1 MFKLRGVVLGYRL
14 GLFIAPVLV
23 IGLVVLLTIVLG
35 PRDEVQAWGINFE
48 YIGTS
53 PDCTQATFRLTWNN
67 MGVGQT
73 RLGHVSFSDPGPT
86 GITIDPITGLQCNAA
101 GVPYCTGSGTVDF
114 TQSINGGSGY
124 SSASSVPMQFTLHN
138 DSAYV
143 FFGPPYSIPGN
154 SSQTFSFNLDPCGGG
169 GGGGGSSA
177 LASLPPLDPP
187 GSPPR
192 VWGGWDHPSSPL
204 VIYHLPYGYQ
214 FYHSTG
220 VALGLVDLN
229 AVGIP
234 GPRGLITSMSS
245 GPWRVDLYYIDGDRL
260 QANLYENGVLV
271 EEAWFEVAGI
281 GARAGEVPGQP
292 APSAPGGGAGGGGV
306 AVVEHTGGGAVQVMC
321 RQNLRQWASIETPV
335 LYVMEPGTTI
345 SVVGRSNDGSWL
357 EVVTPNGLRGWA
369 FNGRCINAGAQ
380 TYQQAPVEVVFESQ
394 PTVTDGG
401 QAVAQQQAP
410 APVTVSAPA
419 GSPVVGVV
427 CRQNLRSG
435 PGTGFTVSR
444 VLEPGATLGVVGRS
458 DDGSWLQVSA
468 PGADGWLYFGR
479 CVLPQQGDVTAAPV
493 TVAFGG

>member
-1 MFKLRGVVLGYRL
+1 M
-14 GLFIAPVLV
+14 
-23 IGLVVLLTIVLG
+23 
-35 PRDEVQAWGINFE
+35 
-48 YIGTS
+48 
-53 PDCTQATFRLTWNN
+53 
-67 MGVGQT
+67 
-73 RLGHVSFSDPGPT
+73 
-86 GITIDPITGLQCNAA
+86 
-101 GVPYCTGSGTVDF
+101 
-114 TQSINGGSGY
+114 
-124 SSASSVPMQFTLHN
+124 
-138 DSAYV
+138 
-143 FFGPPYSIPGN
+143 
-154 SSQTFSFNLDPCGGG
+154 
-169 GGGGGSSA
+169 
-177 LASLPPLDPP
+177 
-187 GSPPR
+187 
-192 VWGGWDHPSSPL
+192 
-204 VIYHLPYGYQ
+204 IYHLPYGYQ

-229 AVGIP
+229 TVGIP

-292 APSAPGGGAGGGGV
+292 APSAPGGGPGGGGV
-306 AVVEHTGGGAVQVMC
+306 AVVQHTGGGAVQVMC

-335 LYVMEPGTTI
+335 LYVMEAGTMI

-357 EVVTPNGLRGWA
+357 EVVTPNGLHGWA

-401 QAVAQQQAP
+401 QAVVQQQAP